1 MIVTPNNLLEAVNE
15 VLSAVGSPPALSLDG
30 TVDAN
35 IDVIN
40 AQTMIQRVNREVQSR
55 GWAFNTQTNVFL
67 PSDIFSNRIA
77 YLYTYLKVVGST
89 ENVVNR
95 EGYFYNLDTNSYSF
109 PDGVTLSILVN
120 AVDFDYMPE
129 VHKKYV
135 TCRAARLFQSRYL
148 TSQELDAEL
157 QNAELEA
164 NRGILDYELEY
175 GKYTIFGDTY
185 ISGQLQRR

>member
-1 MIVTPNNLLEAVNE
+1 MIVTPNNFLEAVNE
-15 VLSAVGSPPALSLDG
+15 VLSAIGAPPALTLD
-30 TVDAN
+30 DSSN
-35 IDVIN
+35 IDVVN

-55 GWAFNTQTNVFL
+55 GWTFNTRSNVKL
-67 PSDIFSNRIA
+67 MSDLYDKHVK
-77 YLYTYLKVVGST
+77 YLNTYLKVVGADS
-89 ENVVNR
+89 NLVNR
-95 EGYFYNLDTNSYSF
+95 DNYFFDLDNQTNQF
-109 PDGVTLSILVN
+109 PNGLTLSILVE

-157 QNAELEA
+157 QVAEQDASRDLL
-164 NRGILDYELEY
+164 NYELEY
-175 GKYTIFGDTY
+175 GNYTIFGDTY